1 MRDRFA
7 AGVADAVRTLC
18 LTVDPTTSCSA
29 AASPSSARPLVD
41 AVAAALRAQAASS
54 PFLASL
60 DLAARI
66 RVVPADQPV
75 AAIGAALLGDGA

>member
-18 LTVDPTTSCSA
+18 LTVDPATIVLGGGVA
-29 AASPSSARPLVD
+29 HLGAPLVE
-41 AVAAALRAQAASS
+41 AVSDALRAQAASS

-66 RVVPADQPV
+66 RVVPDDQPV
-75 AAIGAALLGDGA
+75 AAIGAALLGRS